1 MKIVYKILLMIILP
15 ISVISVITII
25 FINSLLY
32 SELEK
37 RFVEI
42 LEHTTITY
50 ASLVDARLDR
60 ISEYAEIFANQY
72 EINPKDI
79 NEDHILKTI
88 KSILDLDTI
97 IFGSSVYLDTT
108 YQGELSKTI
117 FYSYRKR
124 SGYESIVVNSENPEY
139 NIIFETTPNYI
150 SEPRRVGKGVWTSP
164 YFDEGLSNTYMVT
177 YSQPIFKNDIIIG
190 YVTIDLSLN
199 DLEKMLIRKEKIIEG
214 KYNTRLLILNIADS
228 NVVYSEKH
236 DMIGRHMYEYYN
248 KEYAANNKGS
258 LNIDSIIA
266 QEIGTGR
273 AINRFGENKLYAS
286 FAPITNSNWKAVNVM
301 DISDVDD
308 YINKTVYQTLVAI
321 TIVLVALILIVYYT
335 SRIITKP
342 VGKLSDATI
351 NIAQGDYKNII
362 SIKSKDEI
370 GTLANNFNI
379 MAREIDKRETEL
391 EEANKSLERA
401 QNQLL
406 TLEDAKNSFLQ
417 LISHEIRTPLNG
429 IVGSTH
435 FLKDMINDPELA
447 DFVEMLKESVDRLDN
462 FSGLALEITEMRAK
476 GQDVGK
482 EKFKLDPIIHEVL
495 EIYKEDIELK
505 SLTVDLTL
513 GENIEIETQQN
524 YFRKSFI
531 ELISNTVK
539 YASEDTTIWI
549 KTLDENGKVMV
560 SVSDQGEV
568 IPQEKIEEIVKPFG
582 LAKEHIDKNIGLGL
596 AYIKQYLDLNDAKIE
611 ISSTE
616 EKTEFVFIFN
626 GVN

>member
-37 RFVEI
+37 RFVEN

-60 ISEYAEIFANQY
+60 ISEYAIIIANQY
-72 EINPKDI
+72 EVNPGDI
-79 NEDHILKTI
+79 NNDHILKNI
-88 KSILDLDTI
+88 KSILDLDTL
-97 IFGSSVYLDTT
+97 IFGSAVYLDTT
-108 YQGELSKTI
+108 YQGDLSKTI
-117 FYSYRKR
+117 FYSYRKNKEI
-124 SGYESIVVNSENPEY
+124 ESIIVNSESPEY
-139 NIIFETTPNYI
+139 NIVFETTPNYI
-150 SEPRRVGKGVWTSP
+150 SEPRRAGKGVWTSP

-177 YSQPIFKNDIIIG
+177 FSEPIINNDIMVG

-199 DLEKMLIRKEKIIEG
+199 DLEKMLMSKEKTIEG
-214 KYNTRLLILNIADS
+214 KYNTRLFILNIADS
-228 NVVYSEKH
+228 VVVYSEAN
-236 DMIGRHMYEYYN
+236 DMIGKHMYEFYN
-248 KEYAANNKGS
+248 EEFATINNNA
-258 LNIDSIIA
+258 LNVDSIMS

-273 AINRFGENKLYAS
+273 AINRFGEDKLYAS

-321 TIVLVALILIVYYT
+321 IIVLTALILIVYYT

-351 NIAQGDYKNII
+351 NIAQGDYKSIINI
-362 SIKSKDEI
+362 STKDEI
-370 GTLANNFNI
+370 GTLAKNFNI
-379 MAREIDKRETEL
+379 MASEIDKRETEL
-391 EEANKSLERA
+391 EEANKSLEKA

-406 TLEDAKNSFLQ
+406 TLEDAKNNFLQ

-435 FLKDMINDPELA
+435 FLKDMISDPELA

-482 EKFKLDPIIHEVL
+482 EEFEIKEPLIEVL
-495 EIYKEDIELK
+495 ELNSTDLEEKKLK
-505 SLTVDLTL
+505 LETSFAD
-513 GENIEIETQQN
+513 NISIITQRN
-524 YFRKSFI
+524 YLKKSFE
-531 ELISNTVK
+531 ELYSNSVK
-539 YASEDTTIWI
+539 FASPETTIWI
-549 KTLDENGKVMV
+549 ETFIRDGKICLKVA
-560 SVSDQGEV
+560 DQGEV
-568 IPQEKIEEIVKPFG
+568 IPKNKIEEIVKPFG
-582 LAKEHIDKNIGLGL
+582 LAKEHYDKNIGLGL
-596 AYIKQYLDLNDAKIE
+596 AYIKQYLDLNDATIQ
-611 ISSTE
+611 IYSTE
-616 EKTEFVFIFN
+616 KKTEFILIFESH
-626 GVN
+626 